1 MELTRYFFLKRHTN
15 HHQVTEEDD
24 AQHYLSSGKW
34 KSKSLWNIQSHL
46 LQWLYP
52 NRQEIT
58 STAEGVGKKEIL
70 IHSRWQSKLVHPL
83 QKTVWTFFNTLK
95 IELLYDPAI
104 LLLGILQFWR
114 KWNQDFEDIP
124 TLSCSLQHC

>member
-1 MELTRYFFLKRHTN
+1 MELTRYFFQIRHTN
-15 HHQVTEEDD
+15 HHQVTKEDD
-24 AQHYLSSGKW
+24 AQHHLSSGKW
-34 KSKSLWNIQSHL
+34 KSKSQWNIQSYP

-58 STAEGVGKKEIL
+58 STGRVWKKEIFV
-70 IHSRWQSKLVHPL
+70 HSWWQSKLVHPL
-83 QKTVWTFFNTLK
+83 QKTVWIFFNTLK

-114 KWNQDFEDIP
+114 KWNQDFEDIH
-124 TLSCSLQHC
+124 TLSRSLQHC